1 MIDFKVIGEPI
12 ILKNARKICPEDI
25 EKCMAVGRYSA
36 LKKALTEMTPQQ
48 VVEEVKKSQ
57 LRGRGGA
64 GFPTGLKLELAAK
77 ENSDVKY
84 VVVNGEEGEPGTF
97 KDRIIMEDAPHLL
110 IEGTI
115 LAGYAIGASKA
126 IVCIR
131 CDYIRAIERMKKAIK
146 DAYAK
151 GFLGK
156 NILGTDFSF
165 DMVIERGAGAYICG
179 EETALLEMIEGK
191 RGEPRKKPPF
201 PPQKGLYGKPT
212 VVNNVETLANLPF
225 IIKEGADKFLEFGV
239 EGSHGT
245 KLFSLSGDINW
256 RGLIEIPFGATLR
269 EIINLAGGIRHGR
282 KLKAVILGG
291 VSGTLVKSDEVDIP
305 VDYKSLGVIEA
316 GPGCGTV
323 IVLDETRDIVD
334 VAENIMEFFKTES
347 CGKCRPC
354 SLGTVTLF
362 KLIHKI
368 KTGEG
373 TVEDLEKIEKVSIGM
388 RKASFCGLGQ
398 TAPNIVYQSIQKFK
412 EEWLA
417 HVKGGTNV

>member
-12 ILKNARKICPEDI
+12 ILKNARKICPENI
-25 EKCMAVGRYSA
+25 EKCIEAGRYSA
-36 LKKALTEMTPQQ
+36 LKKALTQMTPLQ
-48 VVEEVKKSQ
+48 VIEEVKKSQ

-77 ENSDVKY
+77 ESSDVKY
-84 VVVNGEEGEPGTF
+84 IVVNGEEGEPGTF
-97 KDRIIMEDAPHLL
+97 KDRIIMEDSPHLL

-115 LAGYAIGASKA
+115 LAGYAVGAKKA

-131 CDYIRAIERMKKAIK
+131 CDYVHAIKRMEKAIK
-146 DAYAK
+146 DAYEK
-151 GFLGK
+151 GFLGE
-156 NILGTDFSF
+156 NIFGTDFSF

-225 IIKEGADKFLEFGV
+225 IINEGADRFLEFGV

-269 EIINLAGGIRHGR
+269 EIINLAGGIRHNR
-282 KLKAVILGG
+282 RLKAVILGG
-291 VSGTLVKSDEVDIP
+291 VSGTLVRSDEVDIP
-305 VDYKSLGVIEA
+305 VDYKSLGIIEA

-354 SLGTVTLF
+354 SLGTVTLC

-417 HVKGGTNV
+417 HIKGGNDG

>member
-12 ILKNARKICPEDI
+12 ILKNARKICPNDI
-25 EKCMAVGRYSA
+25 EKCMEAGRYGA
-36 LKKALTEMTPQQ
+36 LRKALTEMKP
-48 VVEEVKKSQ
+48 EEVIEEIKRSQ

-64 GFPTGLKLELAAK
+64 GFPTGLKFELAAK
-77 ENSDVKY
+77 EKSDKKY

-97 KDRIIMEDAPHLL
+97 KDRIIMEDSPHLL

-115 LAGYAIGASKA
+115 LAGYAIGADEG
-126 IVCIR
+126 IICVR
-131 CDYIRAIERMKKAIK
+131 CDYIKAIERLEKAIA
-146 DAYAK
+146 DAYDR
-151 GFLGK
+151 GLLGK
-156 NILGTDFSF
+156 NIFGTDFSF
-165 DMVIERGAGAYICG
+165 DITIERGAGAYVCG

-225 IIKEGADKFLEFGV
+225 IISEGADRFLEFGI

-245 KLFSLSGDINW
+245 KLFSLSGDIEW
-256 RGLIEIPFGATLR
+256 KGLIEIPFGATIR
-269 EIINLAGGIRHGR
+269 KIIELAGGVKGGK

-291 VSGTLVKSDEVDIP
+291 VSGTLVRYDEVDIS
-305 VDYKSLGVIEA
+305 VDYHSLGVIEA
-316 GPGCGTV
+316 GPGCGTI

-334 VAENIMEFFKTES
+334 VAENIMEFFRTES

-354 SLGTVTLF
+354 SLGTVSLCN
-362 KLIHKI
+362 LIHRI
-368 KTGEG
+368 KEGNG
-373 TVEDLEKIEKVSIGM
+373 TVEDLKKIEKISIGM

-398 TAPNIVYQSIQKFK
+398 TAPNILYQSIQKFRD
-412 EEWLA
+412 EWLA
-417 HVKGGTNV
+417 HVRGGENG

>member
-25 EKCMAVGRYSA
+25 EKCMAVGRCSA

-77 ENSDVKY
+77 ESADVKY

-97 KDRIIMEDAPHLL
+97 KDRIIMEDVPHLL

-131 CDYIRAIERMKKAIK
+131 CDYIHAIERMQKAID
-146 DAYAK
+146 DAYKK

-282 KLKAVILGG
+282 RLKAVILGG

-354 SLGTVTLF
+354 SLGTVTLC

-398 TAPNIVYQSIQKFK
+398 TAPNIVYQSIQKFR
-412 EEWLA
+412 EEWIA